1 MAEGHCLDNLRGD
14 VAPDVEKKMDPTITQ
29 KFNDDLLLTEPDR
42 RLACDLFP
50 ELAHVLDFP
59 DLRELFVQYETL
71 ANHAKTSRKR
81 AGFVAIFLA
90 VLALLGASV
99 ALSETVPAP
108 WSEVVGVISAILGVV
123 GIVIGFR
130 GALTG
135 EPKQQW
141 LCNRLMTER
150 LRQFQFQLLVC
161 RIPEV
166 LASTVDALARERFV
180 SDRKQW
186 FTEFRLTHEGHLAA
200 KLRAA
205 LDDDAEDNFLL
216 HHNFE
221 SRHPFVATERGVLQ
235 LFSAYRLLRLEH
247 QLQYADYKL
256 RADDRILS
264 DSSVR
269 QLAILGDVGLILIVV
284 VFVAHLILS
293 LLFPVLTPLA
303 TKLVHLVI
311 IWLAIGVLAVR
322 TLEEGLQPG
331 REVERYAAY
340 RSSMSS
346 LLSRF
351 DKAADADERIG
362 IMLEA
367 ERAVYQEMRGFLR
380 TNNDARYVL

>member
-1 MAEGHCLDNLRGD
+1 
-14 VAPDVEKKMDPTITQ
+14 MDPNTTQ
-29 KFNDDLLLTEPDR
+29 KFNDDLLLTEADR

-59 DLRELFVQYETL
+59 DLRELFVQYEGL
-71 ANHAKTSRKR
+71 ANSAKTSRQR
-81 AGFVAIFLA
+81 AGFAAILLA
-90 VLALLGASV
+90 LLALLGASV
-99 ALSETVPAP
+99 ALSETLCAP
-108 WSEVVGVISAILGVV
+108 WSEWVGGISAVLGVF
-123 GIVIGFR
+123 GMAIGFK

-141 LCNRLMTER
+141 LGNRLMTER
-150 LRQFQFQLLVC
+150 LRQFQFQVLVC

-166 LASTVDALARERFV
+166 LASTVGSRARERFV
-180 SDRKQW
+180 GDRKSW

-205 LDDDAEDNFLL
+205 LDDDAEDNFLV

-221 SRHPFVATERGVLQ
+221 SRHPFAATERDLLQ

-256 RADDRILS
+256 RADERILS

-269 QLAILGDVGLILIVV
+269 QLAILRDVSLLLIVI
-284 VFVAHLILS
+284 VFVAHLILALS
-293 LLFPVLTPLA
+293 FPVLSA
-303 TKLVHLVI
+303 FVTKLVHFLI
-311 IWLAIGVLAVR
+311 ICLAVGVLAVR
-322 TLEEGLQPG
+322 TIEEGLQPG

-346 LLSRF
+346 LLTRF
-351 DKAADADERIG
+351 DNAANPEERIR
-362 IMLEA
+362 IMLET